1 MARREWDLVQAAL
14 DGTAIGAA
22 VGWPLALL
30 YVLWSLW
37 VG

>member
-14 DGTAIGAA
+14 DGAAI
-22 VGWPLALL
+22 GWPLTLL

-37 VG
+37 AG